1 MHSQILAASPRQ
13 RGVSTLVVD
22 IVLLIAATFLTFFA
36 AKVGMQ
42 EQRMSAN
49 DYRHKEAF
57 STAEAG
63 LDRAKAYLAAN
74 RQDFATWGW
83 NNCAGTETTPPCG
96 DGTDPLFGSDWS
108 WVNVFT
114 LSDLDTDPGNALE
127 GLNWPAST
135 LDGPFILTQATPGAI
150 SPTTS
155 FQPVVLMAQ
164 ARSED
169 GTGRAV
175 VRQSMT
181 RYMIA
186 QPGPVPPI
194 MAPSVGLGGN
204 FTVIGNPNHS
214 LNPTLDVTLANC
226 DSLSGSGQMLSIWSK
241 DAVTLTGSQRT
252 CQAGSYRDPSSNAR
266 CIGPGIPDPTTG
278 TVPQWNQCVCED
290 NPNEKSPYSSA
301 SPTVGTND
309 DVVQNDPTFPGDLF
323 LYVFGRSKAAVKAS
337 AASQGRVRRDCNG
350 LNASSTGLYW
360 IESPGSCVIAQNSTV
375 GSRGGPSSPPGSGPV
390 ILVFETSAE
399 FRGGSD
405 VWGLVV
411 SADMER
417 VLKSTGVTGT
427 APYYLYDD
435 FTSPSP
441 PTAAL
446 HGTFTLHG
454 ALIVEGNVT
463 QQGASGTYNLLYD
476 PCVFAAMGAGTSFDQ
491 YGPVA
496 GSWNDSIR

>member
-1 MHSQILAASPRQ
+1 MHIQSLAAPSRQ
-13 RGVSTLVVD
+13 RGVSTLVVA
-22 IVLLIAATFLTFFA
+22 IVLLIGATFLTFFA

-42 EQRMSAN
+42 EQRMSGN
-49 DYRHKEAF
+49 DARQKEAF
-57 STAEAG
+57 ATAEAG

-74 RQDFATWGW
+74 RQDFATFGW
-83 NNCAGTETTPPCG
+83 TSCAGTETTLPCG
-96 DGTDPLFGSDWS
+96 NGTTNQFGAAWS
-108 WVNVFT
+108 WVNLFT
-114 LSDLDTDPGNALE
+114 RSSGAVVT

-135 LDGPFILTQATPGAI
+135 ADGPFILTQTAPGAV

-155 FQPVVLMAQ
+155 FQPVVLAAQ
-164 ARSED
+164 ARSLD

-181 RYMIA
+181 RFMVA

-214 LNPTLDVTLANC
+214 LSPTLDVTLANC
-226 DSLSGSGQMLSIWSK
+226 DSLSGSGQMVSIWSRT
-241 DAVTLTGSQRT
+241 AVTLSGSQQT

-266 CIGPGIPDPTTG
+266 CIGPGIADPTTG
-278 TVPQWNQCVCED
+278 TVPQWNQCVCEP
-290 NPNEKSPYSSA
+290 NANEKSPYSSA
-301 SPTVGTND
+301 SVGTND
-309 DVVQNDPTFPGDLF
+309 DVVQNDATFPGDIF
-323 LYVFGRSKAAVKAS
+323 LYVFGRSKTAVKAS
-337 AASQGRVRRDCNG
+337 AASQGRVLPNCST

-360 IESPGSCVIAQNSTV
+360 ITGACDIAQNSTV
-375 GSRGGPSSPPGSGPV
+375 GSRAAPV

-405 VWGLVV
+405 VWGLVA

-417 VLKSTGVTGT
+417 TVSNSPTGP
-427 APYYLYDD
+427 APYYYDTD
-435 FTSPSP
+435 FSSPSP
-441 PTAAL
+441 ATAAL

-454 ALIVEGNVT
+454 ALIVEGAVT
-463 QQGASGTYNLLYD
+463 QQGAAGNYNLLYD
-476 PCVFAAMGAGTSFDQ
+476 PCVFAAMGAGTAFDQ

-496 GSWNDSIR
+496 GSWNDAL